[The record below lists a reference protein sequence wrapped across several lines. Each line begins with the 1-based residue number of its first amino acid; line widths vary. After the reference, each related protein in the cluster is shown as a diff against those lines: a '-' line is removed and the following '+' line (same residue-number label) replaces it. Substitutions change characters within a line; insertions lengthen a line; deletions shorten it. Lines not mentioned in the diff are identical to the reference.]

1 MRARI
6 LVVDDEPSIGRLY
19 QEEFE
24 EEGYEVKVVSRG
36 STVLAALD
44 GFEPDIVTLD
54 IKMPDVN
61 GIETLRALKERRRN
75 LPVILCTGYDNRYTA
90 HLGPWTC
97 DAYVVKSSNLDGLK
111 STVRRLLRPASA

>member
-1 MRARI
+1 MRPRI
-6 LVVDDEPSIGRLY
+6 LVVDDEPFIGLLY

-36 STVLAALD
+36 GTVLAVLD
-44 GFEPDIVTLD
+44 GFEPDLVTLD

-61 GIETLRALKERRRN
+61 GIEMLRVLKERRGN
-75 LPVILCTGYDNRYTA
+75 LPVILCTGYDKYTA
-90 HLGPWTC
+90 DVGSWPC

-111 STVRRLLRPASA
+111 STVRRLLQPAAA